1 MPTLP
6 RTASASS
13 GRGTIPVN
21 LGERS
26 YQVSYVGKTTEIAA
40 ALEPAKGKEFALID
54 AKVDRLHGKAFRKAF
69 PRVEFIKIPS
79 GESSKSFIAL
89 EKTANLLVKNG
100 ATRHSR
106 LYAIGGGVVG
116 DLTGFLAGI
125 FMRGI
130 PFVQVPTTLLAMV
143 DSSVGGKTA
152 VNIAAGK
159 NLVGVFHQPQAVF
172 ILPELLQTLP
182 VRELRCGLSE
192 TIKTALI
199 ADAGFVATLENR
211 PYDERKMDVDYLA
224 EISAASIRI
233 KADIVSKDEKEQNI
247 RAFLNFGHTLA
258 HAIEAK
264 TGFRGILH
272 GEAVAIGQRFAALL
286 SRRVGGL
293 SAGDE
298 ARIGDLLEK
307 YRLPATLKT
316 PFPKGVKVNELV
328 KLMRADKKNMSGDIR
343 FVLLGGIGTCELPR
357 PIPEAELLAS
367 LKEFQTLG
375 G

>member
-1 MPTLP
+1 M
-6 RTASASS
+6 TA
-13 GRGTIPVN
+13 TVIPVR

-26 YQVSYVGKTTEIAA
+26 YEVRYIGKAADITA
-40 ALEPAKGKEFALID
+40 ALQPVKGKEFALVD
-54 AKVDRLHGKAFRKAF
+54 AKVDRLHGKAFRKAL

-79 GESSKSFIAL
+79 GEGSKSFLAL
-89 EKTANLLVKNG
+89 EKTANQLVRHG

-116 DLTGFLAGI
+116 DLTGFLAGV

-172 ILPELLQTLP
+172 ILPALLKTLP

-192 TIKTALI
+192 SIKTALI
-199 ADAGFVATLENR
+199 ADAGLVATLERR
-211 PYDERKMDVDYLA
+211 PYEERKTDIDYLA

-286 SRRVGGL
+286 SRRVAGL
-293 SAGDE
+293 SAADE
-298 ARIGDLLEK
+298 TRIGDLLRK

-316 PFPKGVKVNELV
+316 PFPKSVKVNELV
-328 KLMRADKKNMSGDIR
+328 RLMRADKKNMSGDIR
-343 FVLLGGIGTCELPR
+343 FVLLRGIGACELPR
-357 PIPEAELLAS
+357 PVPETELLAS